1 MQTFIKIEAML
12 GVLAII
18 ALSQCIFMTLY
29 IYHLVLAGEF
39 EYGMFYV
46 PFCVTYRTYTFETH

>member
-1 MQTFIKIEAML
+1 MLLREGVL

-29 IYHLVLAGEF
+29 IYHLVLAGEL

-46 PFCVTYRTYTFETH
+46 PFCVTIVRTHSKHIKC